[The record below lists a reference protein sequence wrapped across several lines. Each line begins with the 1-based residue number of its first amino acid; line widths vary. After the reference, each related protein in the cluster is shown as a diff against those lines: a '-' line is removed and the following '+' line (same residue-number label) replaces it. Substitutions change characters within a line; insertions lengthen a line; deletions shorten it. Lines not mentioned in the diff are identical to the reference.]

1 VNDKILAFSAIYA
14 STSYLSR
21 RQLWT
26 SLNSLQAQHDL
37 PWCFLGDFNVI
48 LGAHEHRGR
57 VNPARRPIVEFQ
69 SWTDTN
75 NLIHLPTRGAEY
87 TWNNGRGGSRHTEK
101 RLDRVVC
108 NQAWLD
114 ICSVSSVS
122 SLTRLR
128 SDHFPLLLDVQLNF
142 ISHASQ
148 FKFMK
153 IWTMHPDCR
162 SIISDCWNSV
172 IVGCPMFVLSQKL
185 KLLKSK
191 LKDWNKNC
199 FGNVHDMVNSADK
212 KLQHIQSQIQLNGH
226 IDALLHEEKLASVE
240 YEEALN
246 RQEVFWQEKARL
258 NWHLEGDRNT
268 KYFHRL
274 AKIKST
280 TKSITSMQI
289 GETVVTDQSTIS
301 EHIVDFY
308 KKLFSTNS
316 ILQESLLVE
325 EVIPSLVT
333 NEINALLT
341 MLPSHS
347 KIKSAMFALNADSA
361 PGPDGFGAYF
371 YQHYWDI
378 VHSDVI
384 SSVLEFFTTSWI
396 LPGFNSNIIALLPK
410 VPEASSIDQYR
421 PIAMA
426 NFKFKIISKIIADRL
441 ATIMPSLISEEQKG
455 FIHGR
460 DIKDCLCI
468 ASEVANLL
476 HNKSFGGNL
485 ALKIDIAK
493 AFDTLDWSFLFKV
506 LKTFGFNDM

>member
-1 VNDKILAFSAIYA
+1 
-14 STSYLSR
+14 
-21 RQLWT
+21 
-26 SLNSLQAQHDL
+26 
-37 PWCFLGDFNVI
+37 
-48 LGAHEHRGR
+48 
-57 VNPARRPIVEFQ
+57 
-69 SWTDTN
+69 
-75 NLIHLPTRGAEY
+75 
-87 TWNNGRGGSRHTEK
+87 
-101 RLDRVVC
+101 
-108 NQAWLD
+108 
-114 ICSVSSVS
+114 
-122 SLTRLR
+122 
-128 SDHFPLLLDVQLNF
+128 
-142 ISHASQ
+142 
-148 FKFMK
+148 
-153 IWTMHPDCR
+153 
-162 SIISDCWNSV
+162 
-172 IVGCPMFVLSQKL
+172 
-185 KLLKSK
+185 
-191 LKDWNKNC
+191 
-199 FGNVHDMVNSADK
+199 
-212 KLQHIQSQIQLNGH
+212 
-226 IDALLHEEKLASVE
+226 
-240 YEEALN
+240 
-246 RQEVFWQEKARL
+246 
-258 NWHLEGDRNT
+258 
-268 KYFHRL
+268 
-274 AKIKST
+274 
-280 TKSITSMQI
+280 
-289 GETVVTDQSTIS
+289 
-301 EHIVDFY
+301 
-308 KKLFSTNS
+308 
-316 ILQESLLVE
+316 LQESLLVE

-333 NEINALLT
+333 NEINALLI

-347 KIKSAMFALNADSA
+347 KIKSAVFALNADSA

-493 AFDTLDWSFLFKV
+493 AFDTLDWSFLLKV